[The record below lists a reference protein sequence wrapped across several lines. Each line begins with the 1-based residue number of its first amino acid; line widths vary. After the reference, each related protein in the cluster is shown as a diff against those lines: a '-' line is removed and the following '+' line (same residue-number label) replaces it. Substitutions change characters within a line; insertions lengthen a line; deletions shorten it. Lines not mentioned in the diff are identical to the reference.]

1 MSAEVKL
8 KYVSI
13 CGTES
18 RMRKL
23 IFAIDDRVSSFLT
36 SRKQS
41 EKGEW
46 VLKYKAVKAQCSF

>member
-8 KYVSI
+8 KYASI

-18 RMRKL
+18 WMRKL
-23 IFAIDDRVSSFLT
+23 IFAIDDRVSNFLI

-41 EKGEW
+41 EKGGW